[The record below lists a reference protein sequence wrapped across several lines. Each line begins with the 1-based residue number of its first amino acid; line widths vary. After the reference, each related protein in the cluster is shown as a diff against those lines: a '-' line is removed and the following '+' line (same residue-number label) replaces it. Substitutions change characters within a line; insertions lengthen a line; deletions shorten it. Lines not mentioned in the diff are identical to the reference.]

1 MKRRDLLKSLPMAA
15 GGILWPRHLAG
26 QSAIQAQSQDK
37 GRLGIPIRALARKN
51 GELRQPLQ
59 IHIHNTDS
67 AGAAITKLD
76 GVEVDRRDVPAGS
89 STFEVYPKPVT
100 GIQRFT
106 VTVEINGKS
115 SSEDIELKP
124 VRQMLIYVL
133 PHSHHDLGYTDLQAN
148 VEEKQIRNITR
159 GIELARK
166 TANYPDGSRFIW
178 NLEVLWGADL
188 YMQRGTEAA
197 RRDLIE
203 AVRKG
208 WIGVNGSYANELTGL
223 SRPEE
228 LLQLFRYSGKL
239 GKICGVKV
247 DSAMMSDVP
256 GFSWGTVTAMSHAGI
271 RYFSAAPN
279 YFDRIGTFMVTWQDK
294 PFWWISASGNEKVLF
309 WVPWT
314 GYALSHVMKLGD
326 DLVAKYQDRMD
337 EIHYPYDVS
346 YIRWSGHGDNAEPDA
361 ELSDWIRDWNQK
373 YEWPRFSIAS
383 TSTAFSAFE
392 RRYGNQLP
400 RYRGD
405 LTPYWEDG
413 AGSSALETA
422 MSREAADRL
431 SVAEALVAMTSPNT
445 YDLTAYADAWRDVLL
460 YSEHTWGAWD
470 SVSDSENSFVKQ
482 QWDVKRAFAVDAER
496 VSNALLD
503 KAIGEQA
510 DPAPSNTIE
519 VHNPTSWERTEILYL
534 SRELSAVGDLVTDSH
549 GKPVPSQRLSTG
561 ELALLVTDVPA
572 FGMSRYMLSDHNAHG
587 PATSVS
593 YKDHR
598 LSNGIVEASID
609 PSSGDIVALRLHG
622 EDQNLVDSEKHKL
635 NQFLFLEGRDVDHLQ
650 SSGPATIV
658 AEESGPLVVSI
669 RIESSAPGCKS
680 LVRRIRLGAGMDYVQ
695 VSNTI
700 DKRRP
705 PLNPHPGAGGPG
717 DEFAQRGS
725 KESVQFAFPFAVPNG
740 KMAMDIALGNMC
752 PETEQLPGSCKNWL
766 PVGRWLDVSN
776 ENRGVTWFT
785 QDAPLVE
792 IGEISATMLGSQR
805 VPGVWRKQ
813 IEETQ
818 TFYSWVMNNHWGT
831 NYRAYQEG
839 PVTFRY
845 ALRPHRRYDA
855 SAASRLAIGFS
866 ETLLVR
872 HSSSSKAES
881 VSLLR
886 IEPSD
891 VIVITL
897 KPSEDQKAWIIRL
910 FGASGECRTVK
921 LTWAASQ
928 VGRTWRSNLAEE
940 ELAPVGDEI
949 SIAGWELVTLRVE
962 NPNA

>member
-1 MKRRDLLKSLPMAA
+1 MKRRDLLKSLSMAA
-15 GGILWPRHLAG
+15 GGILCSRDLVG
-26 QSAIQAQSQDK
+26 QSAGQVQKQDK
-37 GRLGIPIRALARKN
+37 ARLGIPIRALARKN
-51 GELRQPLQ
+51 GGLSQPLQ
-59 IHIHNTDS
+59 IHVENTGPAGS
-67 AGAAITKLD
+67 ATTKLD
-76 GVEVDRRDVPAGS
+76 GVEVDRRDVQTGS
-89 STFEVYPKPVT
+89 STFEVYLKPVT
-100 GIQRFT
+100 GIQRST

-115 SSEDIELKP
+115 SSEEIELKP

-188 YMQRGTEAA
+188 YMRRGTEAA

-203 AVRKG
+203 AVQKS
-208 WIGVNGSYANELTGL
+208 WIGLNGSYANELTGL
-223 SRPEE
+223 CRPEE
-228 LLQLFRYSGKL
+228 LLQLFRYSGQL

-256 GFSWGTVTAMSHAGI
+256 GFSWGTVTAMSQAGI

-279 YFDRIGTFMVTWQDK
+279 YFDRIGTFMVTWQDR
-294 PFWWISASGNEKVLF
+294 PFWWISPSGNEKVLF

-314 GYALSHVMKLGD
+314 GYALSHVMKLSN
-326 DLVAKYQDRMD
+326 DLAAKYQDRMD
-337 EIHYPYDVS
+337 EVHYPYDIS

-361 ELSDWIRDWNQK
+361 DLSDWIRDWNDK

-392 RRYGNQLP
+392 KRYRNQLP
-400 RYRGD
+400 QYRGD

-422 MSREAADRL
+422 MSRNAADRL
-431 SVAEALVAMTSPNT
+431 NVAEALTAITSPNS
-445 YDLTAYADAWRDVLL
+445 YDPAAYADAWRDVLL
-460 YSEHTWGAWD
+460 YSEHTWGAWN

-482 QWDVKRAFAVDAER
+482 QWDVKRAFAVDAEKL
-496 VSNALLD
+496 SKELLD
-503 KAIGEQA
+503 KATGEQA
-510 DPAPSNTIE
+510 DHAPSNTIE

-534 SRELSAVGDLVTDSH
+534 SRELSAAGDRVTDSH
-549 GKPVPSQRLSTG
+549 GKPVPSQRFSTG
-561 ELALLVTDVPA
+561 ELAVLVTDVPA
-572 FGMSRYMLSDHNAHG
+572 FGISGYTLSDHKAHG
-587 PATSVS
+587 PASSVS

-609 PSSGDIVALRLHG
+609 PSSGDIAALRLHG
-622 EDQNLVDSEKHKL
+622 EDQNLANSGKHRL
-635 NQFLFLEGRDVDHLQ
+635 NQFLFLEGSDVDHLQ

-658 AEESGPLVVSI
+658 VEEHGPLAVSI

-680 LVRRIRLGAGMDYVQ
+680 LVRRIRLGADMDYVE

-700 DKRRP
+700 DKLRA
-705 PLNPHPGAGGPG
+705 PLNPHPGVGGPG

-725 KESVQFAFPFAVPNG
+725 KESIQFAFPFAVPNG
-740 KMAMDIALGNMC
+740 KMTMDIALGNMR
-752 PETEQLPGSCKNWL
+752 PETDQLPGSCKNWL

-776 ENRGVTWFT
+776 ESVGVTWIT

-805 VPGVWRKQ
+805 DPSVWRKH

-866 ETLLVR
+866 EALLAR
-872 HSSSSKAES
+872 QSSSSKGELA
-881 VSLLR
+881 SLLR

-897 KPSEDQKAWIIRL
+897 KPSEDRKAWIIRL
-910 FGASGECRTVK
+910 FEASGERRRVK
-921 LTWAASQ
+921 LTWASSQ

-949 SIAGWELVTLRVE
+949 SIAGWELVTLRAE
-962 NPNA
+962 KRPS